1 MPKMSKP
8 KPTADEIAAMA
19 SRGENI
25 SAHFT
30 NKFTIVKPV
39 QRVSIDLT
47 RGMLRALDDAP
58 LTQYQPTSP
67 NHNAPRSG
75 TERGAA
81 EDAGVEKE
89 KAGIMGPSSGL

>member
-19 SRGENI
+19 SRGEDI

-47 RGMLRALDDAP
+47 RGMLRALDARAARLNISRQALITTLLDQA
-58 LTQYQPTSP
+58 LSE
-67 NHNAPRSG
+67 
-75 TERGAA
+75 ERPKMPVSRRKKLG
-81 EDAGVEKE
+81 
-89 KAGIMGPSSGL
+89 